1 MVAIS
6 NPNCVGCAFWVYQS
20 ANLAKFCRYYSRFCG
35 RCRQNAI
42 DNLPK
47 WGVITYLH
55 KSFNDG
61 QKWQTGRK
69 FDDVWAGFERY
80 KIVSY
85 AGLDF
90 LTQGGGR
97 IYERIILMDFC
108 YEYFYYQ
115 KCSVYS
121 KFTKK

>member
-6 NPNCVGCAFWVYQS
+6 NPNCVGCAFFLARQF

-69 FDDVWAGFERY
+69 FDDVWVRWGGFCLWIGVL
-80 KIVSY
+80 KAS
-85 AGLDF
+85 GFLLLDRSLKANGF
-90 LTQGGGR
+90 FVCG
-97 IYERIILMDFC
+97 
-108 YEYFYYQ
+108 
-115 KCSVYS
+115 
-121 KFTKK
+121 